1 MALVTAVWVVDQY
14 RERARAATIGGEAAG
29 VVEVCQAA
37 VSERWPGADPVRFDE
52 SGALRNL
59 SGEMLRFVS
68 QFETSRGERVH
79 FSCEARTAE
88 DGGWLVSRLSIVS
101 R

>member
-1 MALVTAVWVVDQY
+1 M
-14 RERARAATIGGEAAG
+14 EA
-29 VVEVCQAA
+29 CQTA

-59 SGEMLRFVS
+59 SGETLRFVS
-68 QFETSRGERVH
+68 QFETTLGERVH